1 MSAASIAFLLDE
13 HVAHAVAQALR
24 RRGIDAQT
32 ATEARL
38 LGATDSE
45 LLAYAQQAGRVVVT
59 HDDDF
64 LRLHHRQPH
73 AGIAFCTQG
82 ARTIGQPVAS
92 LTLIFEVLEPADMI
106 NQVEFL

>member
-32 ATEARL
+32 ATEAGL
-38 LGATDSE
+38 LGATDAE
-45 LLAYAQQAGRVVVT
+45 VLAYAQRAGRIVVT

-73 AGIAFCTQG
+73 AGM
-82 ARTIGQPVAS
+82 
-92 LTLIFEVLEPADMI
+92 ADMPLLPCRKVPPI
-106 NQVEFL
+106 

>member
-32 ATEARL
+32 ATEAGF
-38 LGATDSE
+38 LGATDAE
-45 LLAYAQQAGRVVVT
+45 VLAYARQAGRVVVT

-64 LRLHHRQPH
+64 LRLDHRQPH
-73 AGIAFCTQG
+73 VGMDGVHLLPRHQAPPI
-82 ARTIGQPVAS
+82 
-92 LTLIFEVLEPADMI
+92 
-106 NQVEFL
+106 